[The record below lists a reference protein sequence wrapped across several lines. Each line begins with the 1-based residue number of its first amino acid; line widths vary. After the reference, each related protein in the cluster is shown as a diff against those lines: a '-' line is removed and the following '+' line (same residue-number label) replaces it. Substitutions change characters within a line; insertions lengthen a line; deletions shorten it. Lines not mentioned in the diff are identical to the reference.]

1 MTFSILPDGYVRL
14 NYIASLLDPITDEYV
29 VHISTHT
36 IGRIGIGIGGV
47 VDALSPL
54 QLRPG
59 GEFFF
64 EFDTDTGM
72 IRIRADTVY
81 SLIVDRFGDVP
92 VTDAVQTDAVQSHV
106 VPPEQPTPT
115 NLSRGWIIGRVCDDE
130 IDTVSIV
137 YSDECDADREIV
149 NFATLQ
155 PDATY
160 VKMEIKAYVKA
171 KVEAVWS

>member
-1 MTFSILPDGYVRL
+1 
-14 NYIASLLDPITDEYV
+14 

-36 IGRIGIGIGGV
+36 VGRIGIGGV
-47 VDALSPL
+47 VDALSPF

-64 EFDTDTGM
+64 EFDTDTNT
-72 IRIRADTVY
+72 ILVTADTVY

-92 VTDAVQTDAVQSHV
+92 VPAAVQTDAVQSHV

-115 NLSRGWIIGRVCDDE
+115 NLSRGWIIGRMVRDGE
-130 IDTVSIV
+130 IDVVSAI
-137 YSDECDADREIV
+137 YNDECDVDRMITDR
-149 NFATLQ
+149 ATQQ
-155 PDATY
+155 PDATF
-160 VKMEIKAYVKA
+160 VKMEISAYVKA